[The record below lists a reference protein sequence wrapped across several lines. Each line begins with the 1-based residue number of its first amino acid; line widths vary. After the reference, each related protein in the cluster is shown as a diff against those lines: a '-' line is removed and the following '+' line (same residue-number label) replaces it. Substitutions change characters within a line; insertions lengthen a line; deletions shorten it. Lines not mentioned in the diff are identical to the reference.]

1 MYFPFTLLFYLSI
14 LARSR
19 GQSSV
24 CKSPLVS
31 PAEFL
36 AEQYDYIIIGG
47 GTAGLTVAARLSEV
61 VNLSIG
67 VLEAGYLHIPDANVS
82 TPVCDHRNST
92 QVKGTDTQRPADYN
106 TNLTG
111 NPEYDWMMSTD
122 PQVSTANRSIP
133 QLRGKLMGGSSAI
146 NSMAWTRASIPE
158 YAGWDALN
166 NYSGEWSWDGL
177 LPYFLKSE
185 RRKPNPVPRLPGFMP
200 SYYEDGFL
208 GPVEVG
214 PNALYSDIVPPY
226 IDTMNQLDIPT
237 IYDAMSG
244 NISGLTNVLVAI
256 DRETGTRVDSS
267 TAHYCPN
274 AGRPNL
280 RILSGATATRILF
293 QDGIGEGGLR
303 ATDVSF
309 MSNNSYYTVNATQEV
324 ILSTGVFKTPQ
335 LLELSGIGNATLLK
349 EFGIDPLLDLPGVGE
364 NLQEHIFI
372 TTDFELNG
380 GYTTFDNFSNP
391 AFAAEQMEIYN
402 NTGGGWLAATSPA
415 VTFLPHAAL
424 LVSPS
429 SASLL
434 DSFDAS
440 LAQLSNVTPLAQAQY
455 ELQRSWISGGQ
466 IPEVETIQ
474 LPEGVVD
481 VVAGQNYMTVLSGLM
496 HPVSRGSV
504 HINSTNPLVAPR
516 IIGNY
521 LTADYDAQVLLEL
534 LRFNPKIALSP
545 PLSASIASQVSP
557 PADLQSDD
565 DLISFIREAFAV
577 GDHVL
582 GTAAMV
588 SKELGGVVDEKLVV
602 YGTENLRVIDVSV
615 FPTELAAHL
624 QATVYAIAEK
634 ASDMIKLAY
643 QSQ

>member
-1 MYFPFTLLFYLSI
+1 M
-14 LARSR
+14 
-19 GQSSV
+19 SV
-24 CKSPLVS
+24 
-31 PAEFL
+31 A
-36 AEQYDYIIIGG
+36 
-47 GTAGLTVAARLSEV
+47 
-61 VNLSIG
+61 
-67 VLEAGYLHIPDANVS
+67 
-82 TPVCDHRNST
+82 HRNFT
-92 QVKGTDTQRPADYN
+92 QVNGTDTQRPADYN

-122 PQVSTANRSIP
+122 PQLSTANRSIP
-133 QLRGKLMGGSSAI
+133 QPRGKLMGGSSAI

-166 NYSGEWSWDGL
+166 NHSGEWSWDGL
-177 LPYFLKSE
+177 LPYFMKSE
-185 RRKPNPVPRLPGFMP
+185 RRKPNPVPGLPGFMP

-214 PNALYSDIVPPY
+214 PNALYSDIVSPY

-244 NISGLTNVLVAI
+244 NINGLTNVLLAI

-280 RILSGATATRILF
+280 RILSGATATRVLF

-303 ATDVSF
+303 ATGVSF

-324 ILSTGVFKTPQ
+324 ILSAGVFKTPQ

-372 TTDFELNG
+372 TTEFELNN
-380 GYTTFDNFSNP
+380 GYTTFG
-391 AFAAEQMEIYN
+391 N
-402 NTGGGWLAATSPA
+402 NSTGGGWLAATSPA
-415 VTFLPHAAL
+415 LTFLPHTAL

-429 SASLL
+429 STSLL

-440 LAQLSNVTPLAQAQY
+440 LARLSNVTPLAQAQY

-466 IPEVETIQ
+466 IPEVEIIQ
-474 LPEGVVD
+474 LPEGV
-481 VVAGQNYMTVLSGLM
+481 

-516 IIGNY
+516 IISNY
-521 LTADYDAQVLLEL
+521 LTADYGKCHRQDCQTKTYNFKPPLDVQVLLEL
-534 LRFNPKIALSP
+534 LRFNSKIALSP

-557 PADLQSDD
+557 PADLQNDN
-565 DLISFIREAFAV
+565 DLINFIREAFAV

-615 FPTELAAHL
+615 FPMELAAHL

-634 ASDMIKLAY
+634 ASDMIKLTY